1 MARHRRQRFRGIIPR
16 LGRALAA
23 GVRRAIRHPQSLI
36 LSGVLLM
43 AGWALW
49 DHARRTD
56 AFRITQVLFP
66 SDSSLTLREPILN
79 TNLWDLDI
87 HALARELKRQQPWL
101 KEVRVIRQLPNAI
114 RVEAI
119 PRIPVAQVR
128 LPPPVGGAGRWHPV
142 DQEGF
147 LLSPGSPA
155 ASEDL
160 VRFSGTGPALSIG
173 KANTDERLLLA
184 LRILQ
189 KLRRSPV
196 LVSRRL
202 TEINVADPQQIRFV
216 VDGEL
221 EVRCGSEPELDA
233 HLSRLRASLR
243 AVSQQPMSVR
253 YIDVRFKEPVV
264 GPRT

>member
-1 MARHRRQRFRGIIPR
+1 MARKRRQRIIGIVPR
-16 LGRALAA
+16 VGRALAA
-23 GVRRAIRHPQSLI
+23 GARSAIRHPQSLI

-56 AFRITQVLFP
+56 AFRIAQVLMP
-66 SDSSLTLREPILN
+66 PDSSLKLQEPILN

-87 HALARELKRQQPWL
+87 QALAAELKRQQPWL
-101 KEVRVIRQLPNAI
+101 KEVRVVRQLPNAVQ
-114 RVEAI
+114 VEAI

-128 LPPPVGGAGRWHPV
+128 LTRWHSV

-147 LLSPGSPA
+147 LLPPGSAA
-155 ASEDL
+155 ASDDL
-160 VRFSGTGPALSIG
+160 VRFSGTGPALSVG

-184 LRILQ
+184 LQILQ
-189 KLRRSPV
+189 KLRRSRV
-196 LVSRRL
+196 LGSRWL
-202 TEINVADPQQIRFV
+202 TEINVADPQQIRFI

-221 EVRCGSEPELDA
+221 EVRCGSEDELDA
-233 HLSRLRASLR
+233 HLARLRASLR
-243 AVSQQPMSVR
+243 AVSQQSMPVR
-253 YIDVRFKEPVV
+253 YIDLRFKEPVV

>member
-1 MARHRRQRFRGIIPR
+1 MARKSRRRLIGIGPR

-23 GVRRAIRHPQSLI
+23 GLQSAIRHPQLLI

-56 AFRITQVLFP
+56 AFRITQVLLP

-87 HALARELKRQQPWL
+87 HALARELKQQQPWL

-119 PRIPVAQVR
+119 PRIPLAQVR
-128 LPPPVGGAGRWHPV
+128 AGRCHPV

-147 LLSPGSPA
+147 LLPPGSGV

-189 KLRRSPV
+189 KLRRNPV

-253 YIDVRFKEPVV
+253 YIDLRFKEPVV